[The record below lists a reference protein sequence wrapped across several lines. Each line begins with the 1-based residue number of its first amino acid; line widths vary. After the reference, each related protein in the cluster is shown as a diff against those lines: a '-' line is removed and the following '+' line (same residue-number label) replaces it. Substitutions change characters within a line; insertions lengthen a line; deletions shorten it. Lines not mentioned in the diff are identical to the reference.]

1 MCDCGNKDCFTCL
14 MDKFNID
21 NVDLGLP
28 LSMRLQLLVSY
39 ILQHQHIRIM
49 NISSKFIV
57 HPELEDVVSIYT
69 DPSTYDCS
77 DMEITEIKCCAL
89 CEKEE
94 DAMYVR
100 HHFKKQNK
108 TFYYCLCFKC
118 NDKGKVLC
126 ETSFTEKSICK
137 KFWTDK
143 AVCMQQFDNWIP
155 NDIKKVIVWKMQDT
169 GACCL

>member
-1 MCDCGNKDCFTCL
+1 

-21 NVDLGLP
+21 EVDLGLS

-39 ILQHQHIRIM
+39 ILQHQHIRTI

-57 HPELEDVVSIYT
+57 HSELEDVVSIYAN
-69 DPSTYDCS
+69 PSTYDCS
-77 DMEITEIKCCAL
+77 DTEIKCCAL

-100 HHFKKQNK
+100 RNFKKQNK
-108 TFYYCLCFKC
+108 TFYYSLCFKC

-143 AVCMQQFDNWIP
+143 AVCMQQFDNWMP
-155 NDIKKVIVWKMQDT
+155 NDVKRVIVGKMKDN
-169 GACCL
+169 GVCCL